1 LKTALPAQEPYVS
14 LQYQQRSERQRK
26 LHASAGALC
35 DRLPLDLT
43 IKLGRKGVDEAQ
55 AKSTFAGRPHP
66 APVILDNEARL
77 IQIRVH
83 REGDPDGPVMIIKR
97 ILERV
102 GDQLIDDETGGHC
115 SVEREQC
122 ASVGLNLDGDLVG
135 RTSDATRLKA
145 ASARWYS
152 CNRFSSGE
160 GPLLFFVITMGHNP
174 ASRAK
179 FHATKM

>member
-1 LKTALPAQEPYVS
+1 M
-14 LQYQQRSERQRK
+14 
-26 LHASAGALC
+26 HASAGALC

-83 REGDPDGPVMIIKR
+83 REGDPD
-97 ILERV
+97 EW
-102 GDQLIDDETGGHC
+102 
-115 SVEREQC
+115 EQC

-145 ASARWYS
+145 PSARWYS

-160 GPLLFFVITMGHNP
+160 GPLLFFVIAMGHNP

-179 FHATKM
+179 FHTTKM

>member
-1 LKTALPAQEPYVS
+1 M
-14 LQYQQRSERQRK
+14 
-26 LHASAGALC
+26 HASAGALC

-55 AKSTFAGRPHP
+55 AKPTFAGRPHP
-66 APVILDNEARL
+66 APVILD
-77 IQIRVH
+77 
-83 REGDPDGPVMIIKR
+83 P
-97 ILERV
+97 
-102 GDQLIDDETGGHC
+102 
-115 SVEREQC
+115 VEREQC

-145 ASARWYS
+145 PSARWYS
-152 CNRFSSGE
+152 CNRFSSGD

-179 FHATKM
+179 FHTTKM